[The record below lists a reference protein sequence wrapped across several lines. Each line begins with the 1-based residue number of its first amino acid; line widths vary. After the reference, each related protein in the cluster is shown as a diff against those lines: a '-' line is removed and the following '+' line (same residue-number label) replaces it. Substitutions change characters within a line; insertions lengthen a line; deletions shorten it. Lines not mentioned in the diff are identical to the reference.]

1 MMNRSHYITKNENNL
16 DKKELNQKESQNL
29 FTTFFCKKSY
39 QKKEVYPLNKAT
51 NTNEGKKEN
60 LLSLKNYNN
69 YKSCINRLI
78 DKNEIDMLSDIVY

>member
-29 FTTFFCKKSY
+29 FTIFFCKKSY

-51 NTNEGKKEN
+51 NTNEGKNEN
-60 LLSLKNYNN
+60 LLSLKNYSN

-78 DKNEIDMLSDIVY
+78 DNNEIDMLSDIVY